1 MDMNSNGADRR
12 GGAEFHI
19 VGGAGPFE
27 AAAIAAAVEHALAEE
42 RRTASPPRRRF
53 PNWIMASRRDP
64 FVPPRVIMNGSANGA
79 ARPSAPPSIR
89 AALLLPDTRPPTRPA
104 RRRRR

>member
-1 MDMNSNGADRR
+1 MGMNNGDDI
-12 GGAEFHI
+12 GGGVEFHI
-19 VGGAGPFE
+19 VGRAGPYE
-27 AAAIAAAVEHALAEE
+27 AAAVAAAVEHALAEE
-42 RRTASPPRRRF
+42 RRTASPPPRRF

-89 AALLLPDTRPPTRPA
+89 SARLQLGTRPQTRPA